1 MNVHQLR
8 RWSDRVD
15 GGLRSTGE
23 VARNG
28 FNTVYNKAM
37 NSPRATAA
45 VMLGTGV
52 AAALLWLANR
62 NGTFSAQH
70 AKTLGGARRPPEGHR
85 IARDERRAA
94 QQFRVRVAQVVDEL
108 R

>member
-70 AKTLGGARRPPEGHR
+70 AKTLGRARR
-85 IARDERRAA
+85 ERLSSRKSRSAKP
-94 QQFRVRVAQVVDEL
+94 
-108 R
+108 

>member
-23 VARNG
+23 VAKNG

-70 AKTLGGARRPPEGHR
+70 AKPLGRARR
-85 IARDERRAA
+85 ERLSSRKSRSAKP
-94 QQFRVRVAQVVDEL
+94 
-108 R
+108 

>member
-23 VARNG
+23 AARSG

-37 NSPRATAA
+37 NSPRTTAA

-70 AKTLGGARRPPEGHR
+70 TKTLARARR
-85 IARDERRAA
+85 ARPSSRKSRPAKS
-94 QQFRVRVAQVVDEL
+94 
-108 R
+108 